1 MIKKTLFLTLAILLV
16 LQLFLT
22 AEQKDALSVDL
33 FLEWESALF
42 PKISPDGKQI
52 VYSRIKVDKVNDGY
66 VSEIWIMNIDGSKN
80 RFLVKGSSPQW
91 SPEGKRLAY
100 ISKGEPQGTQI
111 FVRWM
116 DTEQA
121 TQLTQVEESPSHIQ
135 WSPDGKKIAF
145 NMYGP
150 AEKTWRVKMP
160 NRPNGAKWATPP
172 LVIDRLNYRA
182 DGRGYRPGGFRHI
195 YSVPATGGTPRQ
207 LTFGDYN
214 DGPPRWTP
222 NGQAIVFSGLRVPDW
237 DWLYQESEVYILSL
251 KDGKI
256 TPLTDRKGPDQNPEI
271 SQNGKMIAYTGFD
284 KTDDTYNVPQ
294 LYVMDID
301 GKNKRSLTASLDR
314 RPLSIQWA
322 SNNHDIFFVVQ
333 DRGTSNLYCVSLNGK
348 IRQITTGNHTIF
360 YPSFYK
366 DVIAAVELSSVH
378 EPGDIVTFSLKG
390 GRHPKPNKIERLTA
404 VNDDLLE
411 NRKLGDVE
419 EIWYDSVGGM
429 KIQGWIVK
437 PPDFDPTRKYPL
449 ILYIHG
455 GPHAMY
461 SVRFNFEFQNHAA
474 NGLVVLYT
482 NPRGSSGYG
491 KEFGNAIKNNYPGQ
505 DYDDL
510 MKGVDQVIKR
520 GYIDEKNLFVCGG
533 SGGGV
538 LTSWIVGHTNRFAAA
553 VVMKPV
559 TDWFSFVGTTDNHH
573 WYYNFKQLPW
583 EDPAEHLRRSP
594 LMYVGNVTTPTLL
607 LTGEK
612 DLRTPMAQTE
622 QYYRALKLR
631 KVETAMIRISDEFHG
646 IGRNHPTNKIWQI
659 LYLRGWFEKFMHKK
673 EEL

>member
-1 MIKKTLFLTLAILLV
+1 MIKKTLFLIAAILLV
-16 LQLFLT
+16 LPLCLNG
-22 AEQKDALSVDL
+22 EQKDVLSIDL
-33 FLEWESALF
+33 FLEWESVLL

-52 VYSRIKVDKVNDGY
+52 VYSRRKTDKVNDRY
-66 VSEIWIMNIDGSKN
+66 TSEIWIMNIDGSKK
-80 RFLVKGSSPQW
+80 RFLVKGYSPQW
-91 SPEGKRLAY
+91 SPGGKRLAY
-100 ISKGEPQGTQI
+100 LASGEPAGTQI

-121 TQLTQVEESPSHIQ
+121 TQLTRVEASPGHIQ

-145 NMYGP
+145 NMYGT

-160 NRPNGAKWATPP
+160 GRPKGAKWATPP
-172 LVIDRLNYRA
+172 MVIDRLNYQA

-195 YSVPATGGTPRQ
+195 YTVPATGGTPRQ
-207 LTFGDYN
+207 LTSGDYN

-222 NGQAIVFSGLRVPDW
+222 DGQAIVFSGLRVPDW
-237 DWLYQESEVYILSL
+237 DWLYQESEIYILSL

-256 TPLTDRKGPDQNPEI
+256 TPLTNRKGPDRNPEI
-271 SQNGKMIAYTGFD
+271 SPNRKMIAYTGFD
-284 KTDDTYNVPQ
+284 KTDDTYHVPQ
-294 LYVMDID
+294 LYVMDVN
-301 GKNKRSLTASLDR
+301 GKNQRSLTPDLDR

-322 SNNHDIFFVVQ
+322 NNNRDIFFIVQ
-333 DRGTSNLYCVSLNGK
+333 DRGTSNLYSVSLNGK
-348 IRQITTGNHTIF
+348 IRQITKGNHTIF
-360 YPSFYK
+360 FPSFYK
-366 DVIAAVELSSVH
+366 DVIAAAELSGVH
-378 EPGDIVTFSLKG
+378 EPGDIVTFSLKRG
-390 GRHPKPNKIERLTA
+390 WPLQPHKSKRLTA

-419 EIWYDSVGGM
+419 ETWYDSVGGM

-461 SVRFNFEFQNHAA
+461 GVRFNFEFQNHAA
-474 NGLVVLYT
+474 NGFVVLYT

-491 KEFGNAIKNNYPGQ
+491 KKFGNAIKNNYPGQ

-510 MKGVDQVIKR
+510 MKGVDRVIKQ

-538 LTSWIVGHTNRFAAA
+538 LTSWIVGHTDRFAAA

-573 WYYNFKQLPW
+573 WYYNFKQFPW

-612 DLRTPMAQTE
+612 DLRTPMGQTE

-646 IGRNHPTNKIWQI
+646 IGRRHPTNKIWQI
-659 LYLRGWFEKFMHKK
+659 LYLRGWFEKYMHKK
-673 EEL
+673 GDM

>member
-1 MIKKTLFLTLAILLV
+1 MIRKTLFLTLAILLV
-16 LQLFLT
+16 LPLFLT
-22 AEQKDALSVDL
+22 AEQKGSLSVDL
-33 FLEWESALF
+33 LLEWESALF

-52 VYSRIKVDKVNDGY
+52 VYSRGRVDKVNDEY
-66 VSEIWIMNIDGSKN
+66 VNEIWIMNIDGSKN
-80 RFLVKGSSPQW
+80 RFLVKGSFPQW

-100 ISKGEPQGTQI
+100 LAKGEPSGTQI

-121 TQLTQVEESPSHIQ
+121 TQLTQIEESPSHIQ

-160 NRPNGAKWATPP
+160 DKPKGATWAEPP

-182 DGRGYRPGGFRHI
+182 DGRGYRPGGFCHI
-195 YSVPATGGTPRQ
+195 YTVPATGGTPRQ

-222 NGQAIVFSGLRVPDW
+222 DGQAIVFSGLRVPDW

-271 SQNGKMIAYTGFD
+271 SPNGKMIAYTGFD

-301 GKNKRSLTASLDR
+301 GKNKRSLTANLDR
-314 RPLSIQWA
+314 RPLSIQWS
-322 SNNHDIFFVVQ
+322 SNNRDIFFIMQ

-348 IRQITTGNHTIF
+348 IQQITKGNHTIF

-366 DVIAAVELSSVH
+366 DVIAAAELSSVH
-378 EPGDIVTFSLKG
+378 EPGDIVTFSLKW
-390 GRHPKPNKIERLTA
+390 GRHPQPNRIERLTA

-455 GPHAMY
+455 GPHYMY
-461 SVRFNFEFQNHAA
+461 GVQFNFEFQNHAA
-474 NGLVVLYT
+474 NGFVVLYT

-510 MKGVDQVIKR
+510 MKGVDQVIKQ

-538 LTSWIVGHTNRFAAA
+538 LTSWIVGHTDRFAAA

-612 DLRTPMAQTE
+612 DLRTPMEQTE

-646 IGRNHPTNKIWQI
+646 IGRRHPSNKIWQI

-673 EEL
+673 GDL

>member
-1 MIKKTLFLTLAILLV
+1 MIRKTLFFIVAIFLV
-16 LQLFLT
+16 LPLCLNG
-22 AEQKDALSVDL
+22 EHKDVLSIDL
-33 FLEWESALF
+33 FLEWESVLL

-52 VYSRIKVDKVNDGY
+52 VYSRRKTDKVNDGFI
-66 VSEIWIMNIDGSKN
+66 SEIWIMNIDGSKK
-80 RFLVKGSSPQW
+80 RFLVKGYSPQW
-91 SPEGKRLAY
+91 SPDGKRLAY
-100 ISKGEPQGTQI
+100 LAKGEPMGTQI

-121 TQLTQVEESPSHIQ
+121 TQLTRVEASPSRIQ

-160 NRPNGAKWATPP
+160 DRPKGAKWATPP

-182 DGRGYRPGGFRHI
+182 DGRGYRSGGFRHI
-195 YSVPATGGTPRQ
+195 YTVPATGGTPRR
-207 LTFGDYN
+207 LTSGDYN

-222 NGQAIVFSGLRVPDW
+222 DGQAIVFSGLRVPDW
-237 DWLYQESEVYILSL
+237 DWLYQESEIYILSL

-256 TPLTDRKGPDQNPEI
+256 TPLTNRKGPDRNPEI
-271 SQNGKMIAYTGFD
+271 SPNGKMIAYTGFD
-284 KTDDTYNVPQ
+284 KTDDTYHVPQ
-294 LYVMDID
+294 LYVMDVN
-301 GKNKRSLTASLDR
+301 GKNKRSLMPNLDR

-322 SNNHDIFFVVQ
+322 GNNRDIFFIMQ
-333 DRGTSNLYCVSLNGK
+333 DRGTFNLYSVSLNGK
-348 IRQITTGNHTIF
+348 IRQITRGNHTIF
-360 YPSFYK
+360 FPSFYK
-366 DVIAAVELSSVH
+366 DVIAAAELSSIH
-378 EPGDIVTFSLKG
+378 EPGDIVTFSLKRG
-390 GRHPKPNKIERLTA
+390 WHPQPNKIKRLTA

-437 PPDFDPTRKYPL
+437 PPDFDPKRKYPL

-455 GPHAMY
+455 GPHSMY
-461 SVRFNFEFQNHAA
+461 GVRFNFEFQNHAA
-474 NGLVVLYT
+474 NGFVVLYT

-491 KEFGNAIKNNYPGQ
+491 KKFGNAIKNNYPGQ

-510 MKGVDQVIKR
+510 MKGVDQVIKK

-538 LTSWIVGHTNRFAAA
+538 LTSWIVGHTDRFAAA

-573 WYYNFKQLPW
+573 WYYNFKQFPW

-612 DLRTPMAQTE
+612 DLRTPLEQTE

-646 IGRNHPTNKIWQI
+646 IGHRHPTNKIWQI

-673 EEL
+673 GDM

>member
-1 MIKKTLFLTLAILLV
+1 MVKKILFITLVFLSV
-16 LQLFLT
+16 LPLFV
-22 AEQKDALSVDL
+22 DAGEELLSVDL
-33 FLEWESALF
+33 LLDWESVSS

-52 VYSRIKVDKVNDGY
+52 VYSRRWVDKVNDRYAG
-66 VSEIWIMNIDGSKN
+66 ELWIMNIDGSKN

-91 SPEGKRLAY
+91 SPDGTRLAY
-100 ISKGEPQGTQI
+100 IGRGEPSGSQV

-116 DTEQA
+116 DTGES
-121 TQLTQVEESPSHIQ
+121 TQLTRVEESPGNIQ

-145 NMYGP
+145 TMVGP
-150 AEKTWRVKMP
+150 AEKSWRVKMP
-160 NRPNGAKWATPP
+160 RKPKGAKWAAPP

-182 DGRGYRPGGFRHI
+182 DGRGYRHQGFRHI
-195 YSVPATGGTPRQ
+195 YTVPATGGTPRQ

-214 DGPPRWTP
+214 DGAPWWTP
-222 NGQAIVFSGLRVPDW
+222 DEKAIVFSGLRVPGW
-237 DWLYQESEVYILSL
+237 DWLYRESEIYMLSL

-256 TPLTDRKGPDQNPEI
+256 TPLTDRKGPDSNPEV
-271 SQNGKMIAYTGFD
+271 SPNGEMIAYTGYD

-301 GKNKRSLTASLDR
+301 GSTKRSLTPALDR
-314 RPLSIQWA
+314 RPSSIQWA
-322 SNNHDIFFVVQ
+322 GNNREIFFTMR
-333 DRGTSNLYCVSLNGK
+333 DRGVSHLYRVSLNGK
-348 IRQITTGNHTIF
+348 IQQVTKGNRYISS
-360 YPSFYK
+360 PSFYK
-366 DVIAAVELSSVH
+366 NLTAAAVMSGPH
-378 EPGDIVTFSLKG
+378 EPGDIVTFSLKRG
-390 GRHPKPNKIERLTA
+390 WHPQPKGEERLTA

-411 NRKLGDVE
+411 NRKLGEVE

-429 KIQGWIVK
+429 KVQGWIVK
-437 PPDFDPTRKYPL
+437 PPDFDSSHKYPL

-461 SVRFNFEFQNHAA
+461 GIRFNFEFQNHAA
-474 NGLVVLYT
+474 NGFVVLYT

-491 KEFGNAIKNNYPGQ
+491 KAFGNAIKNNYPGQ

-510 MKGVDQVIKR
+510 MKGVDEVIKK
-520 GYIDEKNLFVCGG
+520 GYIDEKKLFVCGG

-559 TDWFSFVGTTDNHH
+559 TDWFSFVGTTDNHG

-583 EDPAEHLRRSP
+583 DDPAEHLRRSP
-594 LMYVGNVTTPTLL
+594 MMYVGNVTTPTLL

-612 DLRTPMAQTE
+612 DLRTPMEQTE

-631 KVETAMIRISDEFHG
+631 KVETAMIRISDEYHG
-646 IGRNHPTNKIWQI
+646 IGRRHPTNKIRQI
-659 LYLRGWFEKFMHKK
+659 LYLRGWFKKFMLGNDDK
-673 EEL
+673 